1 MSKDKLYGA
10 IILVVA
16 IIIAIFYT
24 FMLPVDLWY
33 VQEASGGVLKPE
45 GYEFMIGSWDIA
57 NWKWALAI
65 PIYLIVIV
73 ICLIA
78 VWIGYSMLT
87 TPPPVPLEE
96 LEEELEAEEA
106 KEAKESKEEKKPE
119 EKKA

>member
-1 MSKDKLYGA
+1 MVP
-10 IILVVA
+10 I
-16 IIIAIFYT
+16 
-24 FMLPVDLWY
+24 DLWMELD
-33 VQEASGGVLKPE
+33 QPAGTGVLAPS
-45 GYEFMIGSWDIA
+45 GFQLMIGNWDIA
-57 NWKWALAI
+57 NWKWGLAL
-65 PIYLIVIV
+65 PIYLIVVV

-106 KEAKESKEEKKPE
+106 KEGKKPE

>member
-1 MSKDKLYGA
+1 MG
-10 IILVVA
+10 IV
-16 IIIAIFYT
+16 IAIFYT
-24 FMLPVDLWY
+24 LMVPVDLWM
-33 VQEASGGVLKPE
+33 ELDSLPNLGVLAPSGFE
-45 GYEFMIGSWDIA
+45 LMIGPWDIA
-57 NWKWALAI
+57 SWKWGLAI

-78 VWIGYSMLT
+78 VWIGYSMVT

-106 KEAKESKEEKKPE
+106 KEGKKPE

>member
-1 MSKDKLYGA
+1 MQMGKDKLYGA
-10 IILVVA
+10 VILA
-16 IIIAIFYT
+16 AGILIAILYT
-24 FMLPVDLWY
+24 LMVPVDLW
-33 VQEASGGVLKPE
+33 VELDQPLGAGVLAPS
-45 GYEFMIGSWDIA
+45 GFVLPLGNWDIA
-57 NWKWALAI
+57 SWKWGLVI
-65 PIYLIVIV
+65 PIWLIVIV

-106 KEAKESKEEKKPE
+106 KEGKKPE

>member
-1 MSKDKLYGA
+1 
-10 IILVVA
+10 
-16 IIIAIFYT
+16 
-24 FMLPVDLWY
+24 MLPVDLW
-33 VQEASGGVLKPE
+33 VAQEAAGGVLHPE
-45 GYEFMIGSWDIA
+45 GFEFMIGVWDLA

-65 PIYLIVIV
+65 PIYLIVVV

-78 VWIGYSMLT
+78 VWIGWSMLT

-106 KEAKESKEEKKPE
+106 KEGKKPE

>member
-1 MSKDKLYGA
+1 MGKDKIYGLV
-10 IILVVA
+10 ILVVGVL
-16 IIIAIFYT
+16 IAIFYT
-24 FMLPVDLWY
+24 FMLPVDLW
-33 VQEASGGVLKPE
+33 VAQEEAGGVLHPE
-45 GYEFMIGSWDIA
+45 GFILQIGVWDVA

-78 VWIGYSMLT
+78 VWIGYSMVT

-96 LEEELEAEEA
+96 LEEELEAEE
-106 KEAKESKEEKKPE
+106 SKEGKKPE

>member
-1 MSKDKLYGA
+1 MGKDKIYGLV
-10 IILVVA
+10 ILAVGVL
-16 IIIAIFYT
+16 IAVFYT
-24 FMLPVDLWY
+24 IMLPVDLW
-33 VQEASGGVLKPE
+33 VTQENLGGVLRPE
-45 GYEFMIGSWDIA
+45 GFEFMIGVWDVA

-65 PIYLIVIV
+65 PIYLIVVV

-106 KEAKESKEEKKPE
+106 KDKKPE